1 MVAWLIYKHVYVIHV
16 PMYIEI
22 VPNRNSRPAILL
34 REGWREGKKVCKRTL
49 ANLTDWPARK
59 VDALR
64 RVLKEEPLVSPDE
77 AFSIERSLP
86 HGHVELIAEAI
97 KRTGVDKV
105 IGAKR
110 TRERDLVLAMIIER
124 LIYPCSK
131 LATTRLWH
139 CTTLAEQLGV
149 GDADEDELYTA
160 MDWLLARQSRI
171 EKKLAKRHLSEG
183 CQVLYDVSSSYYE
196 GHTCP
201 LARLGHSRDK
211 KRGKPIIVYGVL
223 TDAQGCPLAVEVY
236 PGNTGDPTTVPDQVN
251 TLKQRFGLDR
261 VILVGD
267 RGMLTQTQINELK
280 RHPGVGWISALR
292 SEKVRQLV
300 DQKYLQLSLFDER
313 NLAEIHSPDFPGERL
328 MACFNPLLG
337 EERKRKR
344 RALLDATEQALEKI
358 SKEVKRRTKTP
369 LSAAEIGTKVGKIIN
384 RFKMGKHFKRSIT
397 DGQFSYA
404 RCSSAIEREAEL
416 DGIYVIRTSESKPSL
431 SAEDAVRSYKNLAQV
446 ERVFRTF
453 KGLDIRIRPIHHRT
467 EDRVRAHIFICLL
480 AYYVEWH
487 LRQVLAPLLF
497 DDETLASDRKQRD
510 PVAPAKPSTA
520 AKSKKVARVTENGL
534 PIHSFKT
541 LMAEMGTRCRHRCR
555 VKSDP
560 QCPPIFQYTDP
571 TPFQTRALELIRL
584 LPVQGI

>member
-1 MVAWLIYKHVYVIHV
+1 
-16 PMYIEI
+16 MYIET
-22 VPNRNSRPAILL
+22 VPNRNSRPAVLL

-49 ANLTDWPARK
+49 ANLTGWPAQK

-64 RVLKEEPLVSPDE
+64 RVLKDETLVAPDE

-86 HGHVELIAEAI
+86 HGHVELILEAI
-97 KRTGVDKV
+97 KRIDIDTV
-105 IGAKR
+105 ISAKR
-110 TRERDLVLAMIIER
+110 CRERDLVLAMIIER
-124 LIYPCSK
+124 LIHPCSK

-139 CTTLAEQLGV
+139 STTLAEQLEV
-149 GDADEDELYTA
+149 GDAGEDELYAA

-223 TDAQGCPLAVEVY
+223 TDAQGRPLAVEVY
-236 PGNTGDPTTVPDQVN
+236 PGNTGDPTTVPDQVS

-267 RGMLTQTQINELK
+267 RGMLTQTQIDELK

-292 SEKVRQLV
+292 SEKVRKLF
-300 DQKYLQLSLFDER
+300 DQKYLQLSLFDQQ

-328 MACFNPLLG
+328 MACFNPLLA

-344 RALLDATEQALEKI
+344 RELLDETEQALEKI
-358 SKEVKRRTKTP
+358 SKEVKRRTKKP

-384 RFKMGKHFKRSIT
+384 RFKMGKHFELSIT

-404 RCSSAIEREAEL
+404 RRMDAIEREAEV
-416 DGIYVIRTSESKPSL
+416 DGIYVIRTSESKQSL

-467 EDRVRAHIFICLL
+467 EERVRAHIFICLL

-497 DDETLASDRKQRD
+497 DDETLALDRKQRD
-510 PVAPAKPSTA
+510 PVAPAEPSTA
-520 AKSKKVARVTENGL
+520 AKTKKVARVTENGL

-560 QCPPIFQYTDP
+560 ECPPIFQDTDP
-571 TPFQTRALELIRL
+571 TPLQVRALELTRL
-584 LPVQGI
+584 LPVRGI

>member
-1 MVAWLIYKHVYVIHV
+1 
-16 PMYIEI
+16 MYIET

-34 REGWREGKKVCKRTL
+34 REGWREGKKVYKRTL
-49 ANLTDWPARK
+49 ANLTDWPAQK
-59 VDALR
+59 VAALR
-64 RVLKEEPLVSPDE
+64 RVLKDETLVSPDE

-86 HGHVELIAEAI
+86 HGHVELILEAI
-97 KRTGVDKV
+97 ERIGLDKV
-105 IGAKR
+105 VSAKR

-124 LIYPCSK
+124 LLHPCSK

-139 CTTLAEQLGV
+139 STTLAEQLAV
-149 GDADEDELYTA
+149 GDADEDELYAA
-160 MDWLLARQSRI
+160 MDWLLTHQSRI
-171 EKKLAKRHLSEG
+171 EKKLSKRHLSEG

-211 KRGKPIIVYGVL
+211 KRGKPIVVYGVL
-223 TDAQGCPLAVEVY
+223 TDAQGRPLAVEVY

-267 RGMLTQTQINELK
+267 RGMLTQTQIDELK

-292 SEKVRQLV
+292 SEKVRKLF
-300 DQKYLQLSLFDER
+300 DQKYLQLSLFDQQ

-328 MACFNPLLG
+328 MACYNPLLA

-344 RALLDATEQALEKI
+344 RELLDATEQALKKI
-358 SKEVKRRTKTP
+358 SNEVKRRTKTP
-369 LSAAEIGTKVGKIIN
+369 LNAAEIGTKVGKIIN
-384 RFKMGKHFKRSIT
+384 RFKMGKHFKLSIN
-397 DGQFSYA
+397 DGQFGYA
-404 RCSSAIEREAEL
+404 RRADAIEREAEL
-416 DGIYVIRTSESKPSL
+416 DGVYVIRTSEYKASL
-431 SAEDAVRSYKNLAQV
+431 SAEEAVRSYKNLAQV

-467 EDRVRAHIFICLL
+467 EERVRAHIFICLL

-497 DDETLASDRKQRD
+497 DDETLATDRKLRD
-510 PVAPAKPSTA
+510 PVLPAEPSMA
-520 AKSKKVARVTENGL
+520 AKYKKTARVSENAM

-560 QCPPIFQYTDP
+560 ECPPIFQNTDP
-571 TPFQTRALELIRL
+571 TPLQARAMELTRL
-584 LPVQGI
+584 LPVNGI

>member
-1 MVAWLIYKHVYVIHV
+1 
-16 PMYIEI
+16 
-22 VPNRNSRPAILL
+22 
-34 REGWREGKKVCKRTL
+34 
-49 ANLTDWPARK
+49 
-59 VDALR
+59 
-64 RVLKEEPLVSPDE
+64 
-77 AFSIERSLP
+77 
-86 HGHVELIAEAI
+86 VELIAEAI
-97 KRTGVDKV
+97 KRTGIDKV

-139 CTTLAEQLGV
+139 STTLAEQLAV
-149 GDADEDELYTA
+149 GDADEDELYSA

-201 LARLGHSRDK
+201 LARRGHSRDK

-223 TDAQGCPLAVEVY
+223 TDAQGCPLAVAVY
-236 PGNTGDPTTVPDQVN
+236 PGNTGDPTTVPAQVN

-267 RGMLTQTQINELK
+267 RGMLTQTQIDELK

-300 DQKYLQLSLFDER
+300 DQKHLQLSLFDEQ

-344 RALLDATEQALEKI
+344 RELLDATEQALEKI

-404 RCSSAIEREAEL
+404 RRSDAIEREAEL

-520 AKSKKVARVTENGL
+520 AKNKKVARVTENGL

-560 QCPPIFQYTDP
+560 RCPPIFQYTDP